1 MKLFFSLVSF
11 LATSQM
17 FGALCDV
24 PHMTLSASASI
35 KKPADELQLKIAV
48 ISFSENAQEALSK
61 NSDYM
66 RAIIDDI
73 QTIGISTDEY
83 ETAQFSINPT
93 YTPYPQNPPAN
104 WRSTINGYEVNN
116 TLFIHTC
123 KLDLIGSVIDVA
135 TKAGASSVTDIRFG
149 LKDPR
154 SYYNEALE
162 LAGARALSE
171 AQTLA
176 RATGVKLKRV
186 LSINVN
192 QMRINSP
199 QIPMACFA
207 KAACNDSSPPI
218 EAGDLSID
226 ATVNL
231 IYEIE

>member
-1 MKLFFSLVSF
+1 MKLIFSLISA
-11 LATSQM
+11 LSLQSLCA
-17 FGALCDV
+17 ALCDV

-48 ISFSENAQEALSK
+48 ISHAENAEEALSK
-61 NSDYM
+61 NSSSM
-66 RAIIDDI
+66 RSIIDEI
-73 QTIGISTDEY
+73 QAIGIDSEEY
-83 ETAQFSINPT
+83 ETSQFSINPT
-93 YTPYPQNPPAN
+93 YTPYPQNPPAH
-104 WRSTINGYEVNN
+104 WRPTINGYEVNN
-116 TLFIHTC
+116 TLCIHTC
-123 KLDLIGSVIDVA
+123 KLDLIGAVIDVA
-135 TKAGASSVTDIRFG
+135 TQAGASSVTDIRFG

-162 LAGARALSE
+162 LAGARAIQE
-171 AQTLA
+171 AQILA
-176 RATGVKLKRV
+176 RATGVRLRRV

-218 EAGDLSID
+218 EAGDLSIE
-226 ATVNL
+226 AAVNL